1 MGTPEV
7 SPRRFTLGSPGP
19 REIVDAVAQG
29 RIWTGEKA
37 KEIGL
42 VDELGD
48 LDLAITL
55 AAELAELEDY
65 KTWRVEPEI
74 SKKQQLIKAITSEIT
89 ALQPARSQPLDRY
102 WRALNAELNF
112 LAELNDPFHA

>member
-1 MGTPEV
+1 MLFR
-7 SPRRFTLGSPGP
+7 S
-19 REIVDAVAQG
+19 
-29 RIWTGEKA
+29 
-37 KEIGL
+37 
-42 VDELGD
+42 
-48 LDLAITL
+48 TL

-102 WRALNAELNF
+102 WRALNAELDF
-112 LAELNDPFHA
+112 LAELNDPFHAYVLCEACPDQWDLISNR